1 VVGIIM
7 SNELMK
13 ESYQR
18 KGKSAFDLA
27 MDIENSSI
35 TIPALVPWCILITVP
50 LSIFGVTHEA
60 VPFAIYIYAIPLV
73 LLADRIL
80 RRDLQRPI

>member
-1 VVGIIM
+1 M
-7 SNELMK
+7 NSELMK
-13 ESYQR
+13 DSYEAR
-18 KGKSAFDLA
+18 GKKPFDLA

-50 LSIFGVTHEA
+50 LSIFDVSHAA

-73 LLADRIL
+73 NLIIKMIRKDV
-80 RRDLQRPI
+80 